1 MHLWAWKGKL
11 SDLLAKTK
19 IEESE
24 NLNVTEWRGKKIAI
38 RNEKIRV
45 FLLNY
50 REFQAQIDTTDL
62 TDEEKLEKHGEIIM
76 ECGESIDL
84 VKQELRQGPSSKMS
98 KNNRSTDWR
107 SNQKVVFWSRT
118 DPNHRPSIEKGIAP
132 KSDLFAY
139 LNFIRLECTIGRYTI
154 IAEGLSKN
162 NEYARVYEQVI
173 QYCSV
178 SPNLHT
184 LCFTTH

>member
-1 MHLWAWKGKL
+1 MHFWAWKGKL

-84 VKQELRQGPSSKMS
+84 VKQELRQGPSSKNA
-98 KNNRSTDWR
+98 K
-107 SNQKVVFWSRT
+107 KYF
-118 DPNHRPSIEKGIAP
+118 
-132 KSDLFAY
+132 
-139 LNFIRLECTIGRYTI
+139 
-154 IAEGLSKN
+154 
-162 NEYARVYEQVI
+162 
-173 QYCSV
+173 
-178 SPNLHT
+178 
-184 LCFTTH
+184 

>member
-1 MHLWAWKGKL
+1 MHFWAWKGKL

-62 TDEEKLEKHGEIIM
+62 TDEEKLEKHGEII
-76 ECGESIDL
+76 
-84 VKQELRQGPSSKMS
+84 
-98 KNNRSTDWR
+98 KNSLKIAHWNGGSAFLAK
-107 SNQKVVFWSRT
+107 SNLWK
-118 DPNHRPSIEKGIAP
+118 
-132 KSDLFAY
+132 
-139 LNFIRLECTIGRYTI
+139 
-154 IAEGLSKN
+154 
-162 NEYARVYEQVI
+162 
-173 QYCSV
+173 
-178 SPNLHT
+178 
-184 LCFTTH
+184 

>member
-1 MHLWAWKGKL
+1 MCFWTFLADEAGIYSDFAMDLEPNVRYCQYNIDENDENLGDLLSGAKSSLTEGSLRNGTLFENKPFFENMHFWAWKGKL

-84 VKQELRQGPSSKMS
+84 VKQELRQGPSSKNA
-98 KNNRSTDWR
+98 K
-107 SNQKVVFWSRT
+107 KYF
-118 DPNHRPSIEKGIAP
+118 
-132 KSDLFAY
+132 
-139 LNFIRLECTIGRYTI
+139 
-154 IAEGLSKN
+154 
-162 NEYARVYEQVI
+162 
-173 QYCSV
+173 
-178 SPNLHT
+178 
-184 LCFTTH
+184 